1 MVLFE
6 LESLLQKSFF
16 LRSYSDINDWIQES
30 KLPEIAF
37 VGRSNSGKSSVI
49 NAILGKK
56 NLAKTSHTPGKTRL
70 INVYEAPNSFYLV
83 DLPGYGYSKASKSEH
98 KQMMQLLEDYLNK
111 SRRLQ
116 HIFLLLDSRRE
127 IPQEESE
134 FVYTARKRGINLTF
148 LRTKSDKLNQKERSL
163 SVRSTYSL
171 TENYIFVSVISG
183 TGIPEIKNIL
193 YQIMMKD

>member
-171 TENYIFVSVISG
+171 TENYIFVSVLSG